1 MIYPLKPTHRLT
13 VNVSYPHVGIIT
25 FADDTT
31 LMYAASN
38 EPNGPVAVA
47 YADNWM
53 QSESG
58 SVFFSNE
65 DTLMRNDSTPVE
77 VLTGIT
83 INATST
89 TFSNMPKGIKSIQM
103 DATLLDFTLA
113 GISAIE
119 SASGRSLALAGFANE
134 AEAFTEVPDFYTL
147 FSEVSSWDLNTD
159 GNITAYRGRANVEVL
174 KVKPTNNINPA
185 FETSDDGWILVG
197 GGANGIEKVEIL
209 AGEKEEGIIIGSS
222 TNSILLVNDEIKS
235 RMGDMDIPT
244 NKLKAVG
251 LTLVFYFANHED
263 GVVIS
268 TSGSSGSGTMSLNS
282 YRV

>member
-1 MIYPLKPTHRLT
+1 MIYPLKPTQKLT

-38 EPNGPVAVA
+38 EPGGPVAVA

-103 DATLLDFTLA
+103 DAALLDFTLA

-119 SASGRSLALAGFANE
+119 SASGRSLALTGFANE
-134 AEAFTEVPDFYTL
+134 AEAFTDPNVTYMALREAMEQCRFTMSTDTDIMILEGRSNRQALSWTPNKTANLPLLDGKLDTSDPRFERFEIISGEDSMISSADDSRMRRGNQLVAELGSLKVDSLSGVEISVVAFIYGDDKGIVLTT
-147 FSEVSSWDLNTD
+147 SEKVALAKASVVKSR
-159 GNITAYRGRANVEVL
+159 YRGSV
-174 KVKPTNNINPA
+174 
-185 FETSDDGWILVG
+185 
-197 GGANGIEKVEIL
+197 
-209 AGEKEEGIIIGSS
+209 
-222 TNSILLVNDEIKS
+222 
-235 RMGDMDIPT
+235 M
-244 NKLKAVG
+244 
-251 LTLVFYFANHED
+251 
-263 GVVIS
+263 
-268 TSGSSGSGTMSLNS
+268 
-282 YRV
+282 